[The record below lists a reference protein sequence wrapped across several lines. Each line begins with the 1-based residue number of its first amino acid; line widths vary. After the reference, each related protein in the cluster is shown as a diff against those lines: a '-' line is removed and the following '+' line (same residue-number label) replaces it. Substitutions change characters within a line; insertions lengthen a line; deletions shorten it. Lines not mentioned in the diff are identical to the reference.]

1 MANPICFSPSL
12 LSSDFAAFGQDAKLS
27 AEAGAELLHF
37 DVMDG
42 QFVPNITFGAGVV
55 QALRPHSM
63 ALFDVHLMIENP
75 DRYIEDF
82 VRAGADIISVHAEA
96 CTHLQRVL
104 SHIRQCGAKAGVALN
119 PHTPLCQLENV
130 LDDLDLIL
138 IMTVNP
144 GFGGQSFIPQSLPK
158 VRQARQMLD
167 IAQSN
172 AWLEVDGGVNS
183 ATIASIVNEGADMFV
198 AGSALFGQPQGFK
211 AALSELRSLAEAA
224 R

>member
-12 LSSDFAAFGQDAKLS
+12 LSSDFAAFGHDAKMS
-27 AEAGAELLHF
+27 EEAGAELLHF

-42 QFVPNITFGAGVV
+42 QYVPNMTFGAGVV
-55 QALRPHSM
+55 QALRPHSK
-63 ALFDVHLMIENP
+63 ALFDVHLMIEHP

-82 VRAGADIISVHAEA
+82 AQAGADIISVHAEA

-104 SHIRQCGAKAGVALN
+104 SMIRQCGAKAGVALN
-119 PHTPLCQLENV
+119 PHTPLCVLENV
-130 LDDLDLIL
+130 LDDLDLVL

-158 VRQARQMLD
+158 VLAARKMLD
-167 IAQSN
+167 DVNSK

-183 ATIASIVNEGADMFV
+183 TTIGSIANAGADMFV
-198 AGSALFGQPQGFK
+198 AGSALFGHPQGFSF
-211 AALSELRSLAEAA
+211 ALNELRSLASSA